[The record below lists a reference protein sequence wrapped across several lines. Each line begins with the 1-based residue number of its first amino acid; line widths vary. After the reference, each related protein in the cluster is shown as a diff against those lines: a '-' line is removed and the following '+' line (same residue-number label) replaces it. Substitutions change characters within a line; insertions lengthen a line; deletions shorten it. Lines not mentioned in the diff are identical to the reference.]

1 MASVHRV
8 ANVLH
13 SGQVRLSVAN
23 SSENANDRFAPEAA
37 IRQSVVMEFRP
48 TLLLEKRLN

>member
-1 MASVHRV
+1 MEHWREPIKRAIYESGCCFLRM
-8 ANVLH
+8 NV
-13 SGQVRLSVAN
+13 
-23 SSENANDRFAPEAA
+23 RFAPEVA